1 MSFKDS
7 LVNTQYRFLR
17 SAGAAGK
24 SIAKRPRGSAKAAI
38 ALAAIAVLSPCGWA
52 QSAAPKITA
61 HGASNTAGLAFV
73 PITPCRVVDTRDK
86 TKFAAFGPPS
96 LSAMKARTVPIPTS
110 NCSIPASAAA
120 YEADFV
126 VVPPAGTSVG
136 WLAAWQ
142 DDITWP
148 GTVVLNAVQ
157 GGIVGNTA
165 IVSAG
170 ADGGIQVMATNAT
183 DLVIDLTGYFIP
195 AVKGPGPA
203 GPAGLQG
210 APGQQGPSGAAG
222 AQGAAGPQGNAGA
235 AGSQGPTGPPGGMV
249 NFLAIAQLR
258 WYGANQSASVTAGTA
273 PRGVAYDGS
282 NIWVANTNSNNVMK
296 FDATTGALLGTYSAG
311 GNPVALVSD
320 GANIWV
326 ANLGT
331 SNVTEL
337 KAIDGTLVGT
347 YGVGNN
353 PYGIAFD
360 GTNIWVTN
368 SGNTVTKLLASN
380 GSVVGAYS
388 VGANPIG
395 VAFDGTNIWV
405 ANNGGDSITLLRASD
420 GTVLQTYSLASGSS
434 PYALTFDGTNIWIVN
449 EGNSTVSAV
458 HPGGGSSLQ
467 VVGTYNVGYAPMGAT
482 FDGNNVWVA
491 NLGDNTVTKLR
502 AGDGTV
508 LGTYTTGSGPCGI
521 AFDGANIWVANRAA
535 GTVSKL

>member
-7 LVNTQYRFLR
+7 FVNTKYRFL
-17 SAGAAGK
+17 SSAAGK

-52 QSAAPKITA
+52 QSAAPKSTA
-61 HGASNTAGLAFV
+61 RVTSTTAGLTFV

-86 TKFAAFGPPS
+86 TKSAAFGAPG
-96 LSAMKARTVPIPTS
+96 LSAMKARTIPIPTS

-126 VVPPAGTSVG
+126 VVPPTGTNVG

-170 ADGGIQVMATNAT
+170 TDGGIQVMATSAT

-195 AVKGPGPA
+195 AVGQPGPA
-203 GPAGLQG
+203 GPAGPQG

-222 AQGAAGPQGNAGA
+222 AQGAPGPQGNAGT
-235 AGSQGPTGPPGGMV
+235 AGSQGPTGPAGGIV

-258 WYGANQSASVTAGTA
+258 WYGANQAASVTAGTA
-273 PRGVAYDGS
+273 PQGVAYDGA
-282 NIWVANTNSNNVMK
+282 NIWVANANSGNVMK

-326 ANLGT
+326 ANLGS

-347 YGVGNN
+347 YSVGTL
-353 PYGIAFD
+353 PHGIAFD
-360 GTNIWVTN
+360 GTNIWVAN
-368 SGNTVTKLLASN
+368 FGSGSVTKLLAGN
-380 GSVVGAYS
+380 GSVVGTYS
-388 VGANPIG
+388 VGSHPIG

-405 ANNGGDSITLLRASD
+405 ANNGGDSVTLLRASD

-434 PYALTFDGTNIWIVN
+434 PFALTFDGTNIWIVN
-449 EGNSTVSAV
+449 EGNNTVSAV
-458 HPGGGSSLQ
+458 HPGGGSSAGSRHIQ
-467 VVGTYNVGYAPMGAT
+467 RRQHS
-482 FDGNNVWVA
+482 DGSN
-491 NLGDNTVTKLR
+491 
-502 AGDGTV
+502 
-508 LGTYTTGSGPCGI
+508 
-521 AFDGANIWVANRAA
+521 F
-535 GTVSKL
+535 